1 MNADKDVSFKVS
13 GGTGKRRGKFNIDG
27 SEAMHVDVWVEALAD
42 KWFWLEY
49 LRDNSDFKF
58 SVKGP
63 DEKDAKDD
71 KKSTGCDRLFAL
83 EKQKEIVLGVDCIF
97 CLDSDDSFIKSLIEG
112 YKSLKKP
119 RKHVYVTNIYAIDNA
134 YLIDDHVDH
143 SFSQV
148 TTKGSQASAHPPST
162 FINGIATTLWNAY
175 TGIYYLEGTAHAKQ
189 FNLSLKQANNLI
201 EKLNKVN
208 IDNYP
213 DCSTYKK
220 FIGSAAKLEKRVFK
234 ALNSIG
240 IDNYKKFLQKL
251 SDADVNVNN
260 FYLFIRG
267 HNLFDAT
274 TAVYE
279 KVNDRLKKTEIAR
292 VKADYEDFE
301 HKVTCIESSW
311 STFPNF
317 LITKFSAYHTSVPF
331 LERTL
336 TQISNDYNLSH

>member
-1 MNADKDVSFKVS
+1 MNEDKDVSFRVS
-13 GGTGKRRGKFNIDG
+13 GGVGERRKKFNIDG

-58 SVKGP
+58 RVKGP
-63 DEKDAKDD
+63 DEKTAKDN

-83 EKQKEIVLGVDCIF
+83 EKQAEIVLGTDCIF
-97 CLDSDDSFIKSLIEG
+97 CLDSDDSFIKSLIDG
-112 YKSLKKP
+112 YESLKKP

-134 YLIDDHVDH
+134 YLIFNHVDH
-143 SFSQV
+143 SFGQV
-148 TTKGSQASAHPPST
+148 TTKGSQASTHPPST

-175 TGIYYLEGTAHAKQ
+175 TGIYYLEGTARAKQ

-201 EKLNKVN
+201 EKLSKAN

-213 DCSTYKK
+213 NCSTYKK
-220 FIGSAAKLEKRVFK
+220 FTENAAKLEKLVFT

-240 IDNYKKFLQKL
+240 IDNYNKFLQKL
-251 SDADVNVNN
+251 SDTGINANN

-274 TAVYE
+274 TSVYE
-279 KVNDRLKKTEIAR
+279 KVNDRFKMAEIAR
-292 VKADYEDFE
+292 VMTDYKDFE
-301 HKVTCIESSW
+301 HKVTCIKSSW
-311 STFPNF
+311 PTFPDF
-317 LITKFSAYHTSVPF
+317 LIKKFSAHQTSVPF

-336 TQISNDYNLSH
+336 AQISNDYNLSH